1 MSLVNSFTA
10 SLPLTPKKLIA
21 WLRIILE
28 NIDNVRIDS
37 SAIDSIESLNRGANI
52 SNIISSTVF
61 DEIHDAIVNGKR
73 VEISGTNI
81 FKNVLSATT
90 FDMVSDDF
98 YSFQIIYV
106 TNDAQLVELSISK
119 MMGTMYLDNKT
130 TTALTT

>member
-1 MSLVNSFTA
+1 MSLANSFMA
-10 SLPLTPKKLIA
+10 DLPLTPKKLIK
-21 WLRIILE
+21 WLKTILE
-28 NIDNVRIDS
+28 KIENMQIDS

-73 VEISGTNI
+73 VEISGTNA

-119 MMGTMYLDNKT
+119 MMGTTHIDSKT
-130 TTALTT
+130 MTSLT